1 MSQSAAPN
9 SQADAA
15 GQLEEATD
23 QAIAACA
30 GDARGA
36 VKALIVANGYLE
48 AEVREL
54 RAAVSSGYARGKFEP
69 VPRDRKDWYD

>member
-1 MSQSAAPN
+1 MSESAAPN

-23 QAIAACA
+23 QAIAVCG

-36 VKALIVANGYLE
+36 VKSLIVADGYLE
-48 AEVREL
+48 ADVRDL
-54 RAAVSSGYARGKFEP
+54 RAAVSSGYLRGRFKTYT
-69 VPRDRKDWYD
+69 D